1 MNLLDTKEFRIQLTG
16 DRTGTVY
23 FGDFSCFRRLSHRQE
38 LTRDRFYRELI
49 GPDPQ
54 NANERVIS
62 QAEVFADLK
71 VSILKAPQF
80 WNESGGGLDL
90 ADDNIVRTVWEEVMK
105 ARVEAIKEMEDKG
118 KKAEEELRKL

>member
-16 DRTGTVY
+16 DRTGETY

-38 LTRDRFYRELI
+38 LARDKHYRELI

-54 NANERVIS
+54 NASERAVS
-62 QAEVFADLK
+62 QAEFFADLK

-80 WNESGGGLDL
+80 WNESGGGIDL
-90 ADDNIVRTVWEEVMK
+90 ADDNVIKTVWEEVMK
-105 ARVEAIKEMEDKG
+105 ARIEAVKEMEDKG